1 MSIGPSSLASHPY
14 PPDYA
19 NDVLFAERENLIK
32 PGLPAFAV
40 AMLPRLRVQ
49 PDTRHR
55 SGRR

>member
-1 MSIGPSSLASHPY
+1 MSIGPSSLASHLY

-32 PGLPAFAV
+32 PGPPAFAV

-49 PDTRHR
+49 PDARHR
-55 SGRR
+55 SGR